1 MHDSLRSTESHW
13 VASKRPRAIQKSPV
27 EATEGRDEMWK
38 ATSTGRMLA
47 WDELA
52 RLDRLGGSIRARRV
66 ELGWTQSELA
76 DRSGVP
82 QADISRIENER
93 LDARWS
99 TLQRLLSA
107 LAGSDAPRRSRAN
120 GRRVKDTPAP
130 SAKWAPSK
138 PRARIQRSST

>member
-1 MHDSLRSTESHW
+1 MS
-13 VASKRPRAIQKSPV
+13 
-27 EATEGRDEMWK
+27 EAEDRDEMWK
-38 ATSTGRMLA
+38 ATYTGRMLA

-52 RLDRLGGSIRARRV
+52 QLDRLGGSIRARRT
-66 ELGWTQSELA
+66 ELGWTQSDLA
-76 DRSGVP
+76 ERSGVP

-107 LAGSDAPRRSRAN
+107 LAGGDAPRKSLAN

-130 SAKWAPSK
+130 TTKWEPSK
-138 PRARIQRSST
+138 PAARIQRSST